1 MTSKLVV
8 NTIEADT
15 GISSVSF
22 ASSISM
28 SSTSKFHFGD
38 AGIDIGADTNIN
50 RPASGVLGFNI
61 NSSEKARIDSSGRV
75 LIGTTTEGASGADQ
89 FTVASSSHGGITI
102 RSGSTS
108 NGNFMF
114 SDGTSGAAE
123 YAGYVQYEHD
133 NNKLNIGVNGS
144 TKLSIDS
151 TGRIS
156 SGKHGVGTYNDA
168 SEWFKVQSNDS
179 AANISIVGSNDTH
192 SSLNLGDEDDF
203 NIQKIRSDHTDNKLQ
218 FFTNNT
224 ERLTINNTGNA
235 KFVGIVT
242 ATEFVPTVTQLSHRN
257 LVINGDCRIAQRGTS
272 SSSTGY
278 KTVDRFKLGAGGTDE
293 VPQQYQGDLG
303 SHETPYE
310 YGFRKTFYI
319 VNGNQTGGAGSSDYV
334 EIQYKIEAQDIANSG
349 WNYTSSS
356 SYLTLS
362 FWLKS
367 SVSQNFYGFIY
378 SADGTAQRYIYETG
392 TVSANS
398 WNKIVVKI
406 PGGSNVQFDD
416 NVNEGLV
423 IKWIPFYGTD
433 KTNNSGTTLN
443 TWANYNGAARTPDYG
458 SDMDDWYL
466 TNNATFNLTGVQL
479 EVGSEATPFEHKS
492 YEEEFKRCQRYFQV
506 WDDWTHWA
514 NRGPDNNY
522 DGHIIIDTLRID
534 MRANPTVT
542 NVAYGWIANG
552 SSWVDGSN
560 SEAASIHNDPSSTYP
575 GRYVKIT
582 GVWNCLLYTS
592 PSPRDRG

>member
-1 MTSKLVV
+1 M
-8 NTIEADT
+8 
-15 GISSVSF
+15 
-22 ASSISM
+22 
-28 SSTSKFHFGD
+28 
-38 AGIDIGADTNIN
+38 
-50 RPASGVLGFNI
+50 
-61 NSSEKARIDSSGRV
+61 
-75 LIGTTTEGASGADQ
+75 
-89 FTVASSSHGGITI
+89 
-102 RSGSTS
+102 
-108 NGNFMF
+108 
-114 SDGTSGAAE
+114 
-123 YAGYVQYEHD
+123 
-133 NNKLNIGVNGS
+133 
-144 TKLSIDS
+144 
-151 TGRIS
+151 
-156 SGKHGVGTYNDA
+156 
-168 SEWFKVQSNDS
+168 
-179 AANISIVGSNDTH
+179 
-192 SSLNLGDEDDF
+192 
-203 NIQKIRSDHTDNKLQ
+203 
-218 FFTNNT
+218 
-224 ERLTINNTGNA
+224 
-235 KFVGIVT
+235 
-242 ATEFVPTVTQLSHRN
+242 
-257 LVINGDCRIAQRGTS
+257 VINGDCRIAQRGTS
-272 SSSTGY
+272 SSAVGY

-506 WDDWTHWA
+506 WDDWTHSA
-514 NRGPDNNY
+514 QRGLDNNY

-534 MRANPTVT
+534 MRANPSVT

-575 GRYVKIT
+575 GRYVRIT
-582 GVWNCLLYTS
+582 GVWNWDSNSQSTIAVKFVDTTFDAEL
-592 PSPRDRG
+592 

>member
-203 NIQKIRSDHTDNKLQ
+203 NIQKIKSDHTNNSLQ
-218 FFTNNT
+218 FFTDNT
-224 ERLTINNTGNA
+224 ERFRITSTGRLKIGSSTATGEACQLTLTHTNNSGVGLIDIDSYGSATLQIRSNWSGGTINGMPNQTFGFGTPHA
-235 KFVGIVT
+235 YPLVFTTSG
-242 ATEFVPTVTQLSHRN
+242 TERLR
-257 LVINGDCRIAQRGTS
+257 INSSGTI
-272 SSSTGY
+272 T
-278 KTVDRFKLGAGGTDE
+278 
-293 VPQQYQGDLG
+293 
-303 SHETPYE
+303 TPYQFHIE
-310 YGFRKTFYI
+310 VRRS
-319 VNGNQTGGAGSSDYV
+319 GNQTGYDARSSAGGTPVVFNDVVRTRGTANSALNTSTGKITVPVDGVYFLEASAYTTSGNVLSQGWFTEGSLRMTYSDITQHTSTDQIQAHGMHYLSANTEVGFHPYGATASS
-334 EIQYKIEAQDIANSG
+334 ITIEANIYHT
-349 WNYTSSS
+349 WFRV
-356 SYLTLS
+356 TLI
-362 FWLKS
+362 
-367 SVSQNFYGFIY
+367 G
-378 SADGTAQRYIYETG
+378 
-392 TVSANS
+392 
-398 WNKIVVKI
+398 
-406 PGGSNVQFDD
+406 
-416 NVNEGLV
+416 
-423 IKWIPFYGTD
+423 
-433 KTNNSGTTLN
+433 
-443 TWANYNGAARTPDYG
+443 
-458 SDMDDWYL
+458 
-466 TNNATFNLTGVQL
+466 
-479 EVGSEATPFEHKS
+479 
-492 YEEEFKRCQRYFQV
+492 
-506 WDDWTHWA
+506 
-514 NRGPDNNY
+514 
-522 DGHIIIDTLRID
+522 
-534 MRANPTVT
+534 
-542 NVAYGWIANG
+542 
-552 SSWVDGSN
+552 
-560 SEAASIHNDPSSTYP
+560 
-575 GRYVKIT
+575 
-582 GVWNCLLYTS
+582 
-592 PSPRDRG
+592 